1 MWPTLLPFLG
11 DVLDKLLPDPQA
23 AADAKLK
30 ALEMAQKGELA
41 QLDADARMAL
51 GQMDVN
57 AKEAQSG
64 SLFVAGWRPGAGWVC
79 VVGLAYAFLLQPML
93 TWLSAAKGWPAPPSL
108 DIDYLMGLLG
118 GMLGLG
124 SLRTVEK
131 IRGKAS

>member
-11 DVLDKLLPDPQA
+11 DMLDKLLPDPQA

-41 QLDADARMAL
+41 HLDADARAAL

-57 AKEAQSG
+57 AKEAQSS

-79 VVGLAYAFLLQPML
+79 VVSLGYSFLLQPL
-93 TWLSAAKGWPAPPSL
+93 LAWLSAAKGWPTPPSL